1 MKYLSILALIA
12 LSSCTSGPKTFICMS
27 ALTPLGGLRLDTDN
41 PAVKESRSSLEFTT
55 PEGNTVIVPKA
66 LCVEVRESVQQ

>member
-27 ALTPLGGLRLDTDN
+27 ALTPLGGIQIDTSQ
-41 PAVKESRSSLEFTT
+41 PEVKEHSNSLEFTT
-55 PEGNTVIVPKA
+55 PQGNVIIVPKS
-66 LCVEVRESVQQ
+66 LCVEVKEAVQ